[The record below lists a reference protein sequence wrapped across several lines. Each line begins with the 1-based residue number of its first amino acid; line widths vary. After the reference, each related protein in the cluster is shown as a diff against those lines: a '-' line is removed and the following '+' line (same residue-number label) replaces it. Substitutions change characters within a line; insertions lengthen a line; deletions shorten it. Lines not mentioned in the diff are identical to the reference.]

1 MEKKPYMRIQ
11 KRKKIFSTKSIDSDL
26 EESKKR
32 EIKILSI
39 NSEESG
45 EGTFLGDLEIIS
57 HY

>member
-1 MEKKPYMRIQ
+1 MEKKPYMWIQ

-45 EGTFLGDLEIIS
+45 EGTVLGDLEIIS